1 MLSILG
7 LLFSFLGGSL
17 RSRVALQAEILALR
31 HQLLVLERSQHGRR
45 PRLQNAD
52 RIFWVWLSR
61 LWQGWRSA
69 VRIVKADN
77 SHCLEPQRVPSVLA
91 LEEPETPR
99 PTLYCSRRLRSYQ
112 SDEPSESGVGCS
124 AHSWRTHETRHQ
136 HR

>member
-7 LLFSFLGGSL
+7 LLFSFLGDSL

-69 VRIVKADN
+69 VRIVKADT
-77 SHCLEPQRVPSVLA
+77 VIA
-91 LEEPETPR
+91 W
-99 PTLYCSRRLRSYQ
+99 SRRGSVCIGAGRAGNAKADLVLLTTSAIL
-112 SDEPSESGVGCS
+112 SE
-124 AHSWRTHETRHQ
+124 R
-136 HR
+136 